1 MGCGNLCADKIPSSE
16 ASLLFDPAVGGG
28 FHQGSEVLTKGRPP
42 NLGLLGSWSMVD
54 DRFCTEPKEPIPIT
68 GVERLK
74 DSIDHG
80 EVVPPAHSVSPR
92 HLRRQTG
99 RRPRPQ
105 KGMSALDEPDSKD

>member
-1 MGCGNLCADKIPSSE
+1 MGRGTLCADKTPPSE

-54 DRFCTEPKEPIPIT
+54 DGFCMEPKEPIPIT

-74 DSIDHG
+74 HSI
-80 EVVPPAHSVSPR
+80 
-92 HLRRQTG
+92 
-99 RRPRPQ
+99 RPRRGCPARSLRLPPT
-105 KGMSALDEPDSKD
+105 SATSDRTQTSPPERHVGPG